1 MAPATSGG
9 HYQEVAW
16 RRGAREPGEDDQY
29 PGLSIEFDDDA
40 EEDPGSEAEALAAA
54 GAGAAGVASSAD
66 LVSTRPA
73 SRWSRIPVRYRVTA
87 TVTALVLVVGAVT
100 ADRLDRSAQQRARER
115 FSLAVVD
122 DRYQP
127 TLFEVGL
134 NMALTLVD
142 NGPAPVTVE
151 FLQVRQ
157 PGLSL
162 AFYPVEVPLAVGKPT
177 AFTLVGVFGCDRTT
191 APGAS
196 TVEVTV
202 TGRSGTTSSVVLG
215 LKAGSVPPKGW
226 QDQRSVFCAEAN
238 TSGP

>member
-1 MAPATSGG
+1 MARKTPGV
-9 HYQEVAW
+9 HYQEVEW
-16 RRGAREPGEDDQY
+16 RRGAREPGQDDQY

-40 EEDPGSEAEALAAA
+40 EEDPGSEESA
-54 GAGAAGVASSAD
+54 GTDGLGAASAPSAAE
-66 LVSTRPA
+66 LIATRPA
-73 SRWSRIPVRYRVTA
+73 SRWSRIPVRYRVSA
-87 TVTALVLVVGAVT
+87 AVAALVLVAGSVT
-100 ADRLDRSAQQRARER
+100 ADRLDRSAQQRARDR

-122 DRYQP
+122 DSYQP

-177 AFTLVGVFGCDRTT
+177 ALTLVGVFGCDHPT

-202 TGRSGTTSSVVLG
+202 AGRSGATSSVVLG
-215 LKAGSVPPKGW
+215 LKAGSAPPKGW
-226 QDQRSVFCAEAN
+226 QSQRSAFCAEAD

>member
-1 MAPATSGG
+1 MAPGTSGV

-16 RRGAREPGEDDQY
+16 RRGEREPGQDDQY
-29 PGLSIEFDDDA
+29 PGLSIEFDDEA
-40 EEDPGSEAEALAAA
+40 EEDPESEAA
-54 GAGAAGVASSAD
+54 AD
-66 LVSTRPA
+66 LISTRPP

-87 TVTALVLVVGAVT
+87 AITAVVLVVGSVT
-100 ADRLDRSAQQRARER
+100 ADRLERSAQQRAREQ

-151 FLQVRQ
+151 FLQVSQ

-177 AFTLVGVFGCDRTT
+177 ALTLVGVFGCQDAT

-196 TVEVTV
+196 TVQVTV
-202 TGRSGTTSSVVLG
+202 TGRSGAISSVVLG
-215 LKAGSVPPKGW
+215 LKAGSAPPKGW
-226 QDQRSVFCAEAN
+226 QNQRSAFCAEAD